1 MNNTQLNNQ
10 AIALAGLFQAV
21 KLVQQVAGGEQRDDA
36 ALQACLTGVLET
48 DPETAERV
56 FGDLHGLRTGLETL
70 IAQLGSG
77 SAGRNVDITRHAVT
91 VLHLERKLS
100 RNRDM
105 LDRIRSGIDRARE
118 QVTFFDMTHPAVMA
132 GLADCYRQTVSSL
145 QPRVMIN
152 GDPVILE
159 NPENQNLIRALLL
172 AAIRAAVLWHQCGG
186 RRLSLVLRRRALVAA
201 ASGLLQ
207 ASHSAS

>member
-105 LDRIRSGIDRARE
+105 LDQVGACIRRARD
-118 QVTFFDMTHPAVMA
+118 QVSFFDLTHTSVIAS
-132 GLADCYRQTVSSL
+132 LADCYRQSVSTL
-145 QPRVMIN
+145 RPRIMIS

-159 NPENQNLIRALLL
+159 NPGNQNLIRALLL
-172 AAIRAAVLWHQCGG
+172 AAIRAAVLWRQCGG
-186 RRLSLVLRRRALVAA
+186 GRLALVLRRRALVAA
-201 ASGLLQ
+201 AGRLLET
-207 ASHSAS
+207 AGDAD

>member
-1 MNNTQLNNQ
+1 MNNTQTDNQ

-21 KLVQQVAGGEQRDDA
+21 KLVQQVAGGENRDDA
-36 ALQACLTGVLET
+36 ALQACLTGVFNT

-70 IAQLGSG
+70 LAQLGSG

-91 VLHLERKLS
+91 LLHLERKLS

-105 LDRIRSGIDRARE
+105 LEQIGACIRRARD
-118 QVTFFDMTHPAVMA
+118 QATFFELTHATVMA
-132 GLADCYRQTVSSL
+132 SLADCYRQTVSTL
-145 QPRVMIN
+145 RPRVMIS

-159 NPENQNLIRALLL
+159 NPDNQNLIRALLL
-172 AAIRAAVLWHQCGG
+172 AAIRAAVLWRQCGG
-186 RRLSLVLRRRALVAA
+186 GRLALVLRRRALVAA
-201 ASGLLQ
+201 AGRLLETVRGT
-207 ASHSAS
+207 A

>member
-1 MNNTQLNNQ
+1 MNNIQLNNQ

-48 DPETAERV
+48 DPEAAERV

-105 LDRIRSGIDRARE
+105 LNQVGACIRRARD
-118 QVTFFDMTHPAVMA
+118 QVSFFDLTHTSVLAS
-132 GLADCYRQTVSSL
+132 LADCYRQSVSTL
-145 QPRVMIN
+145 RPRIMIS

-159 NPENQNLIRALLL
+159 NPGNQNLIRALLL
-172 AAIRAAVLWHQCGG
+172 AAIRHPARTWCPSCSRPARC
-186 RRLSLVLRRRALVAA
+186 ST
-201 ASGLLQ
+201 
-207 ASHSAS
+207 

>member
-1 MNNTQLNNQ
+1 MNNTQLHNQ

-21 KLVQQVAGGEQRDDA
+21 KLVRQVAGGEHRDDA

-48 DPETAERV
+48 DPETAARV

-77 SAGRNVDITRHAVT
+77 SAGRNVDITRHVVT

-105 LDRIRSGIDRARE
+105 LDQIGACIRRARD
-118 QVTFFDMTHPAVMA
+118 QVSFFGLTHTSVMA
-132 GLADCYRQTVSSL
+132 SLADCYRQTVSTL

-159 NPENQNLIRALLL
+159 NPDNQNLIRALLL
-172 AAIRAAVLWHQCGG
+172 AAIRAAVLWRQCGG
-186 RRLSLVLRRRALVAA
+186 GRLALVLRRKALVEAA
-201 ASGLLQ
+201 GRLLET
-207 ASHSAS
+207 AGGTD